1 MQRRIIAL
9 LCCSFIVAAGVALL
23 SCARRNEAAVK
34 SSEPRIPEKRVPMA
48 TPSATPEPTKAEVV
62 LVPPQPGEVQQAIA
76 RVYKQAVVFD
86 PKLPRSFLQ
95 GDFNGDGWPD
105 IAAVVKP
112 ADGMLPELNHEL
124 APWLRG
130 EPQRVQ
136 ATNLVHGVVR
146 SLPKPEP
153 VVIQERDTLLVIIH
167 GHGSNGWRNPEARQS
182 YLLRQVAGRQMTV
195 QDGQPLF
202 AALKRKG
209 KFLRIQGDVIRQTL
223 NDQPGFLYYDG
234 AKYVWHH

>member
-1 MQRRIIAL
+1 MSL
-9 LCCSFIVAAGVALL
+9 PG
-23 SCARRNEAAVK
+23 CARRDEAAMK
-34 SSEPRIPEKRVPMA
+34 LSAPRVAEKRLPTA
-48 TPSATPEPTKAEVV
+48 APSPEPPKAEVT
-62 LVPPQPGEVQQAIA
+62 LAPPQPDEVQQAVA

-86 PKLPRSFLQ
+86 PNLPGSFLQ

-112 ADGMLPELNHEL
+112 ADGMLSELNHEL

-136 ATNLVHGVVR
+136 ATSLIHGVVR
-146 SLPKPEP
+146 TLPKPEP
-153 VVIQERDTLLVIIH
+153 VVIREHETLLVIIH
-167 GHGSNGWRNPEARQS
+167 GHGPNGWRNSEARQS
-182 YLLRQVAGRQMTV
+182 YLLRQVVGRQMTV

-209 KFLRIQGDVIRQTL
+209 KFIRIQGDVIRQTL
-223 NDQPGFLYYDG
+223 NGQPGFLYYDG